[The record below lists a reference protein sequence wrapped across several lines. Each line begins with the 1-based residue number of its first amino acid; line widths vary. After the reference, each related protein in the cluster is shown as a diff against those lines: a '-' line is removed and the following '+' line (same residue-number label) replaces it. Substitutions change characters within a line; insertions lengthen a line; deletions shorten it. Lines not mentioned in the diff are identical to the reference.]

1 MQWTLKKQAMGHLQG
16 RAGPKGSPSHPLQ
29 TAFPHSC
36 GWRQPEVR
44 PRVPI
49 CRHSGLGGDST
60 FYLWAEFKSLGPPP
74 PRASGEPGAHSWRVS
89 SDRTE
94 GGTWSP
100 SLPTLTS
107 LHTPASPKASRKH
120 LGQSTWVQ
128 ALGLVEPKANS
139 EQSGVA
145 GGRGR
150 ALGSGT

>member
-1 MQWTLKKQAMGHLQG
+1 MG
-16 RAGPKGSPSHPLQ
+16 
-29 TAFPHSC
+29 
-36 GWRQPEVR
+36 

-49 CRHSGLGGDST
+49 CQHSGLAGDCT
-60 FYLWAEFKSLGPPP
+60 FYLWGEFKSLFP

-100 SLPTLTS
+100 SLPTLTP
-107 LHTPASPKASRKH
+107 LHTPPSPKASRKH
-120 LGQSTWVQ
+120 LGESTWVQ
-128 ALGLVEPKANS
+128 ALGLVEPKAGS
-139 EQSGVA
+139 EQSGAA